1 MQRVC
6 SKCNTLVTSDG
17 AFCPCCGEP
26 LPSAV
31 DISKQPAGQSVQF
44 SGNNMNANT
53 DPHQGTM
60 PNYGTTSTAYGNPTQ
75 TTYGSTTQYATP
87 VNNQEM
93 TLGQWVGTIICT
105 TWFGLISLILSIV
118 WAVSDNTPIAKKRY
132 CQAMIIIQAIGIV
145 LSIIYMIIMF
155 SILGS
160 IIPQMAD
167 ELERAF
173 SSAGGTVRF

>member
-17 AFCPCCGEP
+17 AFCPNCGEP

-31 DISKQPAGQSVQF
+31 DMSKQPAGQSVQF
-44 SGNNMNANT
+44 SGANT
-53 DPHQGTM
+53 NTNSDPHQGTM
-60 PNYGTTSTAYGNPTQ
+60 PNYGTAYGNPTS
-75 TTYGSTTQYATP
+75 TTYASSTQYASP

-93 TLGQWVGTIICT
+93 TLGQWLGTIICT

-145 LSIIYMIIMF
+145 LGIIYVIIMF
-155 SILGS
+155 SVIGS
-160 IIPQMAD
+160 VLPQI
-167 ELERAF
+167 EEEINQAF
-173 SSAGGTVRF
+173 AASGSGATYHF